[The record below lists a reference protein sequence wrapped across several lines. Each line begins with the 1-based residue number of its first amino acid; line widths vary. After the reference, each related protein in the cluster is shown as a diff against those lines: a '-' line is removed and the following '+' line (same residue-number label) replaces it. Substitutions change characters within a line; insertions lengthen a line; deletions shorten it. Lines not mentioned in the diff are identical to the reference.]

1 MRKLKPCPFCGSE
14 GVRGGVGV
22 THHTQCKNR
31 KCPAYA
37 GSYHKTR
44 EDSDDV
50 WNKRVLPLSVTLP
63 DDPPNEALERVK
75 ENTEWIKSM
84 KWVRHNAIETK
95 ELVARAEKIQADCEQ
110 AIKAERERMIG
121 KLCEL
126 RSAMAA
132 WVCRSDFIADPR
144 TISEVTLELNLIIK
158 SIKGGE
164 K

>member
-1 MRKLKPCPFCGSE
+1 MTMGKERMDDALIPDEFKQKK
-14 GVRGGVGV
+14 V
-22 THHTQCKNR
+22 TG
-31 KCPAYA
+31 AMF
-37 GSYHKTR
+37 
-44 EDSDDV
+44 
-50 WNKRVLPLSVTLP
+50 
-63 DDPPNEALERVK
+63 PPTPESNEALERPDKIVFEWVK
-75 ENTEWIKSM
+75 GEVGRAANEGY
-84 KWVRHNAIETK
+84 
-95 ELVARAEKIQADCEQ
+95 ELGVKNGYQAGSAKINELAVKG

>member
-50 WNKRVLPLSVTLP
+50 WNKRVLPLSGTLP
-63 DDPPNEALERVK
+63 DDPLDLVVRLREKLRPYAGLPDDFEQPIPGEEIREIANWLITEA
-75 ENTEWIKSM
+75 
-84 KWVRHNAIETK
+84 
-95 ELVARAEKIQADCEQ
+95 D
-110 AIKAERERMIG
+110 RMIN
-121 KLCEL
+121 
-126 RSAMAA
+126 SH
-132 WVCRSDFIADPR
+132 
-144 TISEVTLELNLIIK
+144 TT
-158 SIKGGE
+158 E